1 MRRQRRRG
9 LAAALALLLHVVVAV
24 FMATSTLRERP
35 RQRARA
41 RDAIA
46 IGLVTLPRT
55 TTTAPPTQPTQPTT
69 TASEPATPQTS
80 TTTPETPKT
89 TSSPMSSPTP
99 TTTPTTTPTATTTPT
114 TATTS
119 GPRVDE
125 APGALVR
132 RLRGSDD
139 KGPQP
144 SRATLEG
151 ALDFVPEADDDSGR
165 SGAVLAAAKAE
176 RALRRDIAF
185 HDVTVGMASDW
196 FREVKGALTRR
207 FQPIPADLDDPRT
220 VSRETIVKNF
230 ALDPTSWDDEAKKAM
245 LPMLLATNL
254 SSQDPVKR
262 LALSNSANL
271 AEAST
276 SVLRRQTLDD
286 LLARRDA
293 GLSVRYA
300 VEVDVHHD
308 SAGRLTA
315 VDIVRGS
322 SAADLREKVR
332 KAIEEVLATA
342 PVAPVAMTKG
352 RPFRSRWVVGSTWFI
367 EPPACMFAPSD
378 SFGMSGNDTMVNCG
392 GTFDFKAPSLQVQQ
406 AIVAELLRVE
416 TLKPRA
422 PRP

>member
-1 MRRQRRRG
+1 M
-9 LAAALALLLHVVVAV
+9 VAV

-41 RDAIA
+41 RDAIT

-55 TTTAPPTQPTQPTT
+55 TTRALPTQPTT
-69 TASEPATPQTS
+69 TPTTTAPEPATPQTS
-80 TTTPETPKT
+80 TTTPEPPKTKT
-89 TSSPMSSPTP
+89 TSSPTTTPTTP
-99 TTTPTTTPTATTTPT
+99 TTTPTTTA
-114 TATTS
+114 ATTS
-119 GPRVDE
+119 GPRVNE
-125 APGALVR
+125 APGALVH

-230 ALDPTSWDDEAKKAM
+230 VLDPTSWDDEAKKAM

-378 SFGMSGNDTMVNCG
+378 SFGMSGNETMVNCG

-406 AIVAELLRVE
+406 AIVAELVRVE

-422 PRP
+422 PPP